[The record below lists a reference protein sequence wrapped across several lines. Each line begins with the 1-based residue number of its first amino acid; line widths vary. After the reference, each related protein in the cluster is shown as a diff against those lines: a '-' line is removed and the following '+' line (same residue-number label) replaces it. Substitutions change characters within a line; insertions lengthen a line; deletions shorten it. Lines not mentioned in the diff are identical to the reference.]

1 MQRKAVVRLLPLF
14 NSSFWQMSL
23 LRYLSV
29 SGICLLM
36 LAAPGFAKAEPA
48 TLRVA
53 VLDDA
58 PPMSYRDEAGNLT
71 GFSYAIAKAL
81 CNDMKLKCE
90 FQVSKL
96 DFMIDDLAA
105 GHFDIAAI
113 GLLNTP
119 ARRQKI
125 LFSQPF
131 YRSISVWFAKA
142 GVQPGNPGVR
152 VSTFRGSVQENYV
165 KAQGWESISA
175 ETDAEMI
182 EQLSAG
188 VAQAII
194 APLMTSFNLQRN
206 PRFLQLGLMPFVLKA
221 PELEGDASFGI
232 SPKRAEIKEPL
243 DKALENIRRNGTFD
257 RINTQFLPFR
267 VH

>member
-1 MQRKAVVRLLPLF
+1 
-14 NSSFWQMSL
+14 
-23 LRYLSV
+23 
-29 SGICLLM
+29 
-36 LAAPGFAKAEPA
+36 
-48 TLRVA
+48 
-53 VLDDA
+53 
-58 PPMSYRDEAGNLT
+58 
-71 GFSYAIAKAL
+71 
-81 CNDMKLKCE
+81 MKLKCE

-131 YRSISVWFAKA
+131 YRSISVWFAKS
-142 GVQPGNPGVR
+142 GFQPGSPGVR

>member
-1 MQRKAVVRLLPLF
+1 MVRFLSIFGMFFLLLGV
-14 NSSFWQMSL
+14 L
-23 LRYLSV
+23 
-29 SGICLLM
+29 
-36 LAAPGFAKAEPA
+36 GFSWTEPA
-48 TLRVA
+48 PLKVA

-58 PPMSYRDEAGNLT
+58 PPMSYRDSAGNLT

-81 CNDMKLKCE
+81 CADMKVHCE
-90 FQVSKL
+90 FQVTKL
-96 DFMIDDLAA
+96 DYLIDDLAA

-119 ARRQKI
+119 ERRQKI

-131 YRSISVWFAKA
+131 YRSISLWFAKP
-142 GVQPGNPGVR
+142 GIQPGNPGVR
-152 VSTFRGSVQENYV
+152 VSAFRGSVQENYV
-165 KAQGWESISA
+165 KAQGWESISSQ
-175 ETDAEMI
+175 TDVQMI

-188 VAQAII
+188 VAQAMI
-194 APLMTSFNLQRN
+194 APLMTSFNLQKN
-206 PRFLQLGLMPFVLKA
+206 PRFLQLGLTPTVLRA
-221 PELEGDASFGI
+221 PELEGSASFGI

-267 VH
+267 VN